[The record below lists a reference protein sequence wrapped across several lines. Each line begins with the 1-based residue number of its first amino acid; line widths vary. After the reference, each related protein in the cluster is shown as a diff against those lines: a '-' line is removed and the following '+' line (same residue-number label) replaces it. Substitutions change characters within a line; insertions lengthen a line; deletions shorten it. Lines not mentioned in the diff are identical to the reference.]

1 MQTALLTQPEQ
12 VIPNHANSANI
23 AKDIFGRFD
32 TIVSVDEIN
41 VWEIPNNDSTVIIK
55 LKVFP
60 AEVYEYKRL
69 KRELKER
76 LAQKFGIRHL
86 SLEFDW

>member
-1 MQTALLTQPEQ
+1 MQTAVSTQPGHG
-12 VIPNHANSANI
+12 IPIHVNSTNI
-23 AKDIFGRFD
+23 AKDLFGRFD

-69 KRELKER
+69 KRELKQR
-76 LAQKFGIRHL
+76 LAQKFGITHL